1 MEYYCNIYCNPRQ
14 DYFIKV
20 DQLFQNESN
29 EGKGVYNF
37 TGLGSELLFWIFSV
51 IRDFQKSEEKIWL
64 LKTRN
69 WRVNNNRYW
78 TTVYFDWYFWAI
90 VYQVQRT
97 NPDQWKSRR
106 HLWQKYSNP
115 AKIPKKLILKMFL
128 MSLMKP
134 ILIASILLQA
144 ISCCP

>member
-64 LKTRN
+64 IKHEIEELITTDTELQYTLTDTSELLFTKFNERTLISESLAVICDRN
-69 WRVNNNRYW
+69 IR
-78 TTVYFDWYFWAI
+78 
-90 VYQVQRT
+90 
-97 NPDQWKSRR
+97 
-106 HLWQKYSNP
+106 
-115 AKIPKKLILKMFL
+115 IL
-128 MSLMKP
+128 
-134 ILIASILLQA
+134 
-144 ISCCP
+144 